1 MKSLQEKL
9 KIVRDTLLKTGLE
22 GKYIFHYE
30 RPKDK
35 PKHWIV
41 WMESGEA
48 TNFYGNDRKAEQ
60 QGQGIIDCFTQIEY
74 DPLLDDIQNVLNE
87 EPHIAWSLDFV
98 DYEDET
104 KLIHYQWTFRVA

>member
-30 RPKDK
+30 RPKTDLT
-35 PKHWIV
+35 HWVV

-48 TNFYGNDRKAEQ
+48 TSFYSCDRKSEQ
-60 QGQGIIDCFTQIEY
+60 QAEGTIDCFTQIEY
-74 DPLLDDIQNVLNE
+74 DQLLDAIQDALNE
-87 EPHIAWSLDFV
+87 EPHIAWNLDFV

-104 KLIHYQWTFRVA
+104 KLIHYQWTFRVV